1 MRLPCSE
8 RPEFSYSL
16 VRLARRFG
24 VEIMQANDV
33 KDVVPQGPYLCAIT
47 QDGREYGAKAMLLA
61 TGARYR
67 KLGVPSEDE
76 LIGNCIH
83 F

>member
-1 MRLPCSE
+1 
-8 RPEFSYSL
+8 
-16 VRLARRFG
+16 
-24 VEIMQANDV
+24 MQANDV
-33 KDVVPQGPYLCAIT
+33 KDVFPQGPYLCAIT